1 MTERRPGVWLGRVF
15 VDGRQVAKTFRGTR
29 KAVKAEVAAWEAEVL
44 GRSTSHLGAT
54 VADLLTMWQEA
65 RVHEWQPTTVRDH
78 RSRAA
83 RIVEDIGT
91 VRLVDLDPLR
101 VDGWLAHMRR
111 RGVGAGAIRGRVST
125 LKAAASCGV
134 SRRMLRSNP
143 VVDAA
148 PRVRNG
154 RRAVRP
160 EPDQVV
166 ALLTAAAEESRR
178 AALALRLAALTGAR
192 EAEIVALAWDDL
204 SGDTLRI
211 GRQRHG
217 LGGETVLRDRTK
229 TGRERTVTLD
239 AATVA
244 GIEAWQAEAD
254 AIVGA
259 PTQWMLA
266 EPGAADPPSPRWL
279 YEVFMRAG
287 KRAGVPVGRTV
298 GFVLHDLRHWAASTA
313 LRDGHDPV
321 TVAAR
326 LGHSPDT
333 LSASRQEGAV
343 TDHNDV
349 TVTLPADVNQ
359 IDETGFVWAFLD
371 DATEPDRVRPGALIV
386 AGDAVEPFLARV
398 VEVFQGPG
406 GSSIVAPRRRRRA
419 RGRYR
424 RAPTRSPPPAVVR
437 RSLN

>member
-1 MTERRPGVWLGRVF
+1 MWLGRVF
-15 VDGRQVAKTFRGTR
+15 VDGKQVAKTFRGTK
-29 KAVKAEVAAWEAEVL
+29 KAVKAAVAAWEAEVL
-44 GRSTSHLGAT
+44 GRSASHLGAT
-54 VADLLTMWQEA
+54 VADLLAMWQEA
-65 RVHEWQPTTVRDH
+65 RVREWQPTTVRDH

-91 VRLVDLDPLR
+91 IRLVDLDPLW
-101 VDGWLAHMRR
+101 VDAWLAQMRR

-125 LKAAASCGV
+125 LKAAGSWGV

-143 VVDAA
+143 VVDA

-166 ALLTAAAEESRR
+166 ALLKAAAEESRR

-239 AATVA
+239 AATVTA
-244 GIEAWQAEAD
+244 IDAWQVEAD
-254 AIVGA
+254 ATVGA
-259 PTQWMLA
+259 PTQWILA
-266 EPGAADPPSPRWL
+266 EPGAPDPPSPRWL

-287 KRAGVPVGRTV
+287 KRAGVPVGRTG

-333 LSASRQEGAV
+333 LLRIYAQEIEQGQAGVAASLAAR
-343 TDHNDV
+343 
-349 TVTLPADVNQ
+349 
-359 IDETGFVWAFLD
+359 LD
-371 DATEPDRVRPGALIV
+371 G
-386 AGDAVEPFLARV
+386 
-398 VEVFQGPG
+398 
-406 GSSIVAPRRRRRA
+406 
-419 RGRYR
+419 
-424 RAPTRSPPPAVVR
+424 
-437 RSLN
+437 

>member
-1 MTERRPGVWLGRVF
+1 VAAVATMTERRPGVWLARVF
-15 VDGRQVAKTFRGTR
+15 VDGRQVAKTFRGTK
-29 KAVKAEVAAWEAEVL
+29 KAVKAEVAAWEAELL
-44 GRSTSHLGAT
+44 GRSASHLGAT
-54 VADLLTMWQEA
+54 VADLLAMWQDA
-65 RVHEWQPTTVRDH
+65 RAGEWQPTTVRDH

-91 VRLVDLDPLR
+91 VRLVDIDPLR
-101 VDGWLAHMRR
+101 VDAWLAQMRR

-125 LKAAASCGV
+125 LKAAASWGV

-148 PRVRNG
+148 PRARNG
-154 RRAVRP
+154 RRSVGP
-160 EPDQVV
+160 EPEQVV

-178 AALALRLAALTGAR
+178 AGLALRLAALTGAR
-192 EAEIVALAWDDL
+192 EAEIVALAWDDQV
-204 SGDTLRI
+204 GDTLRI

-244 GIEAWQAEAD
+244 AIEAWQAEAD

-287 KRAGVPVGRTV
+287 TRAGVPVGRAD

-333 LSASRQEGAV
+333 LLRIYAQEIEQGQAGVAASLAAR
-343 TDHNDV
+343 
-349 TVTLPADVNQ
+349 
-359 IDETGFVWAFLD
+359 LD
-371 DATEPDRVRPGALIV
+371 G
-386 AGDAVEPFLARV
+386 
-398 VEVFQGPG
+398 
-406 GSSIVAPRRRRRA
+406 
-419 RGRYR
+419 
-424 RAPTRSPPPAVVR
+424 
-437 RSLN
+437 